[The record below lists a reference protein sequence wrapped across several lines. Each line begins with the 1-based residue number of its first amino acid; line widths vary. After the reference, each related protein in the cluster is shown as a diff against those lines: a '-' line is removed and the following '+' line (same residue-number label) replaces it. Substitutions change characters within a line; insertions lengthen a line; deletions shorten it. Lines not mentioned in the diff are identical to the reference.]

1 MNETSENI
9 EARKPFAAIIGGGPA
24 GLMAAEMLA
33 PHAAVHVFDA
43 MPSLARKFLLAGRG
57 GLNLTHGEEFASFIN
72 RFGDAREKL
81 RPALE
86 GFTPQHVRDWAAGL
100 GIETFEGSS
109 HRIFPRQMKA
119 SPLLRAWIQR
129 LGSAGVTFHM
139 KHKWR
144 GWSDEGDLVFE
155 TPEGERRF
163 KADATVL
170 ALGGASWPKLGS
182 DGGWVPHLAEK
193 GIRINELRPANCGF
207 DATWSEHLKARF
219 AGAPV
224 KSVALEFGGTR
235 IKGDFVVT
243 ETGVEGSAVYAL
255 SRPLR
260 DEIAS
265 NGKALL
271 TVDLAPDRDEAR
283 LVRELERPQG
293 KSSMANFLRKVAG
306 IEGVKAA
313 LLREGG
319 TDLPWDPTQLMKRIK
334 HLELTLTSP
343 RPIAE
348 AISSAGGIALDA
360 LGTDY
365 MTPIPGVF
373 AAGEMLDWEAPTGG
387 YLLTACL
394 ATGRAAG
401 LGAVKYL
408 GRTR

>member
-1 MNETSENI
+1 
-9 EARKPFAAIIGGGPA
+9 
-24 GLMAAEMLA
+24 MAAEMLSEQA
-33 PHAAVHVFDA
+33 EVHVFDA
-43 MPSLARKFLLAGRG
+43 MPSLARKFLLAGKS
-57 GLNLTHGEEFASFIN
+57 GLNITHGEEFASFIN

-81 RPALE
+81 RTALE
-86 GFTPQHVRDWAAGL
+86 AFTPQDVRDWAAGL

-129 LGSAGVTFHM
+129 LGRAGVTFHT

-144 GWSDEGDLVFE
+144 GWTDDGALVFE
-155 TPEGERRF
+155 TPDGERLF
-163 KADATVL
+163 TPAATVL
-170 ALGGASWPKLGS
+170 ALGGASWPRLGS
-182 DGGWVPHLAEK
+182 DGGWTRLLAEK
-193 GIRINELRPANCGF
+193 GIRINELKPANCGF
-207 DATWSEHLKARF
+207 EVSWSEHLKTRF
-219 AGAPV
+219 AGHPV

-255 SRPLR
+255 SGPLR

-271 TVDLAPDRDEAR
+271 KIDLAPDRDEAR

-313 LLREGG
+313 LLREAGP
-319 TDLPWDPTQLMKRIK
+319 DLPWDPTQLMKRIK
-334 HLELTLTSP
+334 HLELVLTAP

-348 AISSAGGIALDA
+348 AISSAGGIALDD

-365 MTPIPGVF
+365 MTSVPGLF

-401 LGAVKYL
+401 LGAGEFL
-408 GRTR
+408 ARTR

>member
-1 MNETSENI
+1 MNASPEKI
-9 EARKPFAAIIGGGPA
+9 DGAKPLAAIIGGGPA
-24 GLMAAEMLA
+24 GLMAAEMLSEQA
-33 PHAAVHVFDA
+33 EVHVFDA
-43 MPSLARKFLLAGRG
+43 MPSLARKFLLAGKS
-57 GLNLTHGEEFASFIN
+57 GLNITHGEEFASFIN

-81 RPALE
+81 RTALE
-86 GFTPQHVRDWAAGL
+86 AFTPQDVRDWAAGL

-129 LGSAGVTFHM
+129 LGRAGVTFHT

-144 GWSDEGDLVFE
+144 GWTDDGALVFE
-155 TPEGERRF
+155 TPDGERLF
-163 KADATVL
+163 TPAATVL
-170 ALGGASWPKLGS
+170 ALGGASWPRLGS
-182 DGGWVPHLAEK
+182 DGGWTRLLAEK
-193 GIRINELRPANCGF
+193 GIRINELKPANCGF
-207 DATWSEHLKARF
+207 EVSWSEHLKTRF
-219 AGAPV
+219 AGHPV

-255 SRPLR
+255 SGPLR

-271 TVDLAPDRDEAR
+271 KIDLAPDRDEAR

-313 LLREGG
+313 LLREAGP
-319 TDLPWDPTQLMKRIK
+319 DLPWDPTQLMKRIK
-334 HLELTLTSP
+334 HLELVLTAP

-348 AISSAGGIALDA
+348 AISSAGGIALDD

-365 MTPIPGVF
+365 MTSVPGLF

-401 LGAVKYL
+401 LGAGEFL
-408 GRTR
+408 ARTR

>member
-9 EARKPFAAIIGGGPA
+9 EARKPFAAIVGGGPA

-33 PHAAVHVFDA
+33 PHAEMHVFDA

-57 GLNLTHGEEFASFIN
+57 GLNITHGEEFASFIN

-86 GFTPQHVRDWAAGL
+86 AFTPQDVRDWAAGL

-129 LGSAGVTFHM
+129 LGGAGVSFHM

-144 GWSDEGDLVFE
+144 GWADDGSLVFD

-163 KADATVL
+163 RADATVL
-170 ALGGASWPKLGS
+170 ALGGASWPRLGS
-182 DGGWVPHLAEK
+182 DGGWVPLLAEK
-193 GIRINELRPANCGF
+193 GIRINELKPANCGF
-207 DATWSEHLKARF
+207 DVTWSEHLKTRF
-219 AGAPV
+219 AGSPV
-224 KSVALEFGGTR
+224 KSIALEFRGTR
-235 IKGDFVVT
+235 IKSDFIVT
-243 ETGVEGSAVYAL
+243 ETGIEGSAVYAL
-255 SRPLR
+255 SAPLR

-271 TVDLAPDRDEAR
+271 TLDLAPDRDEAR
-283 LVRELERPQG
+283 LIRELERPQG

-313 LLREGG
+313 LLREAGP
-319 TDLPWDPTQLMKRIK
+319 DLPWDPTQLMKRIK
-334 HLELTLTSP
+334 HLELTLTGP

-365 MTPIPGVF
+365 MTDIPGVF

-387 YLLTACL
+387 YLLTACF

-401 LGAVKYL
+401 LGAVEYL
-408 GRTR
+408 ARTR